1 MGTPTRYPDSR
12 PNPNWRKPDYAK
24 DRDIIKAAYIKRQ
37 RKLAKMT
44 ATPEALKRRAEM
56 EGEFERGMPMRVPMP
71 VHLD

>member
-1 MGTPTRYPDSR
+1 
-12 PNPNWRKPDYAK
+12 
-24 DRDIIKAAYIKRQ
+24 
-37 RKLAKMT
+37 MT